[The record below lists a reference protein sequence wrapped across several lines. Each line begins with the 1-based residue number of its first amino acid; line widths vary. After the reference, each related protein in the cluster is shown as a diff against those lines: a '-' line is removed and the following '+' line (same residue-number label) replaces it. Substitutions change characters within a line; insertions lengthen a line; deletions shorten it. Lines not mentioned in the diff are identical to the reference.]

1 MASYIQGFVLQ
12 KKNDVFVSSAT
23 VVGAI
28 LEIPTPDNGAYLDG
42 DVWANPVNFGV
53 FAGWT
58 FLPYNVNNPLENQP
72 PTPFSVACCK
82 VSANNT
88 ADWFVF
94 LGTAAQYVTA
104 AAGGTAL
111 PLVWPQ
117 RIHTSD
123 LLPICQSINSQNP
136 TTNLYELTVGLPTI
150 AGGTTY
156 YPFGYLNGVA
166 LATATS
172 GGYSTTGTLL
182 TFLNTF
188 WNNVGV
194 WTITGD
200 GLTAIVTQ
208 AAGTGN
214 DIFCGSIIA
223 ITPSL

>member
-1 MASYIQGFVLQ
+1 MASYIPGFVLQ
-12 KKNDVFVSSAT
+12 KKNDVFVSSDT

-42 DVWANPVNFGV
+42 DIWAVPVNFGV
-53 FAGWT
+53 YSGWQ
-58 FLPYNVNNPLENQP
+58 FVPYNVNNPLENVAP
-72 PTPFSVACCK
+72 SPFSVACCK

-88 ADWFVF
+88 ADWFAV
-94 LGTAAQYVTA
+94 LGTAAQYVAA

-111 PLVWPQ
+111 PIVWPQ

-123 LLPICQSINSQNP
+123 LLPICQTISGINP

-150 AGGTTY
+150 AGGTAY
-156 YPFGYLNGVA
+156 YPFGYFNGVA
-166 LATATS
+166 LATASSS
-172 GGYSTTGTLL
+172 GYTTTAALL
-182 TFLNTF
+182 TFLTTF
-188 WNNVGV
+188 WNNVGT

-208 AAGTGN
+208 SAGTGK
-214 DIFCGSIIA
+214 DVFCGGIIP